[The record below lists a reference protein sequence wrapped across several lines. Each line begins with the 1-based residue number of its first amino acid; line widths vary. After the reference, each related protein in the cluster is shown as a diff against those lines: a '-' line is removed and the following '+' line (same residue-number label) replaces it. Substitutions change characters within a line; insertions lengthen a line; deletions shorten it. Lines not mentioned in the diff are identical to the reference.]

1 MSLVTT
7 NLNEFDRR
15 ALNEAS
21 ILLSQLRDTDILY
34 DGDLQL
40 KYNKNTHE
48 TFLSNGDLALVSGG
62 NGHLHV
68 LEIDDH
74 SREFVV
80 DSELRFGKDAHKCE
94 NAMAIRQEL
103 ADFEATVED
112 YDRDTIVEAIKS
124 LDQCH
129 QEALGSL
136 MGLSE
141 FNQLDL
147 DSISDQESVE
157 TMNECFIA
165 IRDRLGAPSNKVAE
179 LLQAGLNELKVAL
192 EN

>member
-40 KYNKNTHE
+40 KHNKDTHE
-48 TFLSNGDLALVSGG
+48 TFLSNGDLALVSGD

-80 DSELRFGKDAHKCE
+80 DSELRFGKESAKCE
-94 NAMAIRQEL
+94 NAMTIRQEL

-112 YDRDTIVEAIKS
+112 YDRDTVVEAIKS
-124 LDQCH
+124 LDPCH
-129 QEALGSL
+129 QDTLGSL
-136 MGLSE
+136 MGCL
-141 FNQLDL
+141 
-147 DSISDQESVE
+147 
-157 TMNECFIA
+157 TA
-165 IRDRLGAPSNKVAE
+165 T
-179 LLQAGLNELKVAL
+179 
-192 EN
+192 